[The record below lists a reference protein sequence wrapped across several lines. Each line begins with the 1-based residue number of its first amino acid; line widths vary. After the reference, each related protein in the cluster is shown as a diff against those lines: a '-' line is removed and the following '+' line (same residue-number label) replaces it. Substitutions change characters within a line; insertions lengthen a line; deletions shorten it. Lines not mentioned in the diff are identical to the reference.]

1 MSWFK
6 KTVVDQIDET
16 LNQTYQELLEAED
29 RLDYYYNRVD
39 YLETKM
45 KRLRDHRNHLS
56 GKVSGETIPA
66 LEG

>member
-1 MSWFK
+1 MWFK

-29 RLDYYYNRVD
+29 RLDYYYNRVE
-39 YLETKM
+39 YLENKM
-45 KRLRDHRNHLS
+45 KRLREHRNELT
-56 GKVSGETIPA
+56 GKVVSNTIPT